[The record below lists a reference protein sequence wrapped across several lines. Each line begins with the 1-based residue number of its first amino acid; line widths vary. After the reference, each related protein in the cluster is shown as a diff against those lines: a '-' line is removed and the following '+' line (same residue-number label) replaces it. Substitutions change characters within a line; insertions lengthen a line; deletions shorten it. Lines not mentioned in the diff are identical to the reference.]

1 MRKYSALILFAS
13 LFFCAF
19 YVQASDEEPVFE
31 TLRCGICHK
40 ADTGKS
46 FPSLKEIA
54 KAYNGDK
61 EKMISYLKGES
72 DPIVNQEKSKTM
84 ERYIVKAKALSED
97 EQKSLAEFILNHK
110 D

>member
-1 MRKYSALILFAS
+1 MRKYYALILLS
-13 LFFCAF
+13 ILFFCAF
-19 YVQASDEEPVFE
+19 NVQAGDEEPVFE

-54 KAYNGDK
+54 MAYNGDQ

-84 ERYIVKAKALSED
+84 ERYIVKTKALSED
-97 EQKSLAEFILNHK
+97 EQKSLAEFILKHNE
-110 D
+110 